1 MRTYKP
7 LERYTFKAE
16 DDWGDYSNGKYRKGY
31 MNANGYCIHPYN
43 CDDGK
48 RHTLQ
53 EHKEKWIYF
62 NGDIPDGM
70 EIDHIIPIADGGTN
84 KLSNLK
90 IGTHRDNMNNPYTIE
105 KLKNIQQTDEQII
118 KAAQGKWKKIYQY
131 NKDLKLV
138 SVWNCADECVLFG
151 YCKKNIQ
158 RCCRGE
164 RKTHKG
170 YIWSY
175 EPL

>member
-16 DDWGDYSNGKYRKGY
+16 
-31 MNANGYCIHPYN
+31 
-43 CDDGK
+43 
-48 RHTLQ
+48 
-53 EHKEKWIYF
+53 
-62 NGDIPDGM
+62 
-70 EIDHIIPIADGGTN
+70 
-84 KLSNLK
+84 
-90 IGTHRDNMNNPYTIE
+90 
-105 KLKNIQQTDEQII
+105 
-118 KAAQGKWKKIYQY
+118 
-131 NKDLKLV
+131 
-138 SVWNCADECVLFG
+138 DECVLFG